1 MRMVSDDAMEAQAR
15 GPVLVSWYKLVRRV
29 NISSLWPEDP
39 SLLWAAQRARG
50 QSTATTTDTSTSGSR
65 TSTCD
70 GRKAARCTYMT
81 QPRAHPPRST
91 RQSSCPKLT
100 LTRCQVSG
108 AHFEWMHLFVVW
120 LICYVN
126 EDPLPP
132 IHLPPPPQLIY
143 YVNEDTNP
151 PPPHPLLCH
160 LSQAFSVS
168 VKKEAC
174 VLGEALL
181 CVCDSESLSPGW
193 IILCNIVNLKRNC
206 LRGQAFCVCQTKISK
221 VKPFVWECVCVCV
234 CGCKTERGRLYLL
247 SGACCVSLQVIG
259 SLSSLACDGPR
270 LPREKERFTPSCTLA
285 RSTKRRGNESRRGRL
300 TTVLMRWCVKPVAC
314 SKPHG

>member
-50 QSTATTTDTSTSGSR
+50 QSTATTTGTSTSGSR
-65 TSTCD
+65 TSTCG
-70 GRKAARCTYMT
+70 GRKAARCTCMT
-81 QPRAHPPRST
+81 EPRAHPLRST

-120 LICYVN
+120 LIRYVN
-126 EDPLPP
+126 EDSLPP
-132 IHLPPPPQLIY
+132 IHLPPSPPADLLCKWRPKS
-143 YVNEDTNP
+143 TP
-151 PPPHPLLCH
+151 AHPLLCH

-174 VLGEALL
+174 VLGEAL
-181 CVCDSESLSPGW
+181 CVSVTVKACCHGES
-193 IILCNIVNLKRNC
+193 
-206 LRGQAFCVCQTKISK
+206 FCV
-221 VKPFVWECVCVCV
+221 
-234 CGCKTERGRLYLL
+234 
-247 SGACCVSLQVIG
+247 
-259 SLSSLACDGPR
+259 
-270 LPREKERFTPSCTLA
+270 
-285 RSTKRRGNESRRGRL
+285 
-300 TTVLMRWCVKPVAC
+300 VL
-314 SKPHG
+314 